1 MQNETVLVVD
11 DEVHLRRIAEL
22 SLASIGGMRVLCA
35 GSGAE
40 ALALMAGTVPDVIVL
55 DVMMP
60 SMDGPTL
67 LQHLRA
73 MPALTETPVIFMTAK
88 AEPAEGVRLRS
99 LGAVG
104 VITKPFE
111 PMTFAHEVRSL
122 VRAARTPGAP

>member
-22 SLASIGGMRVLCA
+22 SLATIGGMRALCA

-40 ALALMAGTVPDVIVL
+40 ALALMAGTVPDIIVL

-60 SMDGPTL
+60 TMDGPTL

-73 MPALTETPVIFMTAK
+73 IDALKETPVIFMTAK
-88 AEPAEGVRLRS
+88 AEPAEVARLRS

-111 PMTFAHEVRSL
+111 PMTLADEVRSIVL
-122 VRAARTPGAP
+122 AARQEAL